1 MMRET
6 TKHAQQIEK
15 IVNVARTLFAK
26 KGYSDTSLSDIAHE
40 MNFRKASLYYY
51 FKSKDEILQQ
61 IFKSEWERGE
71 SILDGI
77 PTELDLEGT
86 LYALAVKHLKAFGAP
101 KSVEFMKIMIGE
113 GLKNGNIHD
122 RFFEFVGEISP
133 DEKLLQLIRPKAG
146 KGRTNEQMFFFL
158 FLFRQSLF
166 SHVLHSR
173 ALMSKGPMKVTDEK
187 YMRNLARIFARGC

>member
-6 TKHAQQIEK
+6 KKHAQQVEK

-26 KGYSDTSLSDIAHE
+26 KGYSDTSLSDIARE

-77 PTELDLEGT
+77 PTDLDLEGT
-86 LYALAVKHLKAFGAP
+86 LYALAVKHMKAFGAP

-113 GLKNGNIHD
+113 GLKNGTIQD

-133 DEKLLQLIRPKAG
+133 DEKLLQLIKPKVE
-146 KGRTNEQMFFFL
+146 KCRTNEEMFYFL

-173 ALMSKGPMKVTDEK
+173 ALKSKGPMQVNDEK
-187 YMRNLARIFARGC
+187 YLRNVARIFAKGY